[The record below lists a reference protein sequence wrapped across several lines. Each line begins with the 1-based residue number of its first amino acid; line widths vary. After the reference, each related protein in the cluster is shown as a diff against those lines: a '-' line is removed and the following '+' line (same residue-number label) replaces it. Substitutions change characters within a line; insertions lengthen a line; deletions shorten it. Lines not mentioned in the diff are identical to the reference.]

1 MELGFLMY
9 VFDLPGGLGNQIF
22 AYFAANYASKM
33 TNARVRLQFST
44 ISKSHVGAE
53 FDLRSFKLEIKPIHL
68 NLYPTVL
75 SPLYFPEKNGI
86 TRRLKKMIPF
96 NPVINFVPGQDKK
109 SQLDKFLS
117 HATNSFFPKRISGYF
132 GDFSFYDSLPCDS
145 KKLSLGQPSNQYFQI
160 LNRLRGRS
168 VVGIHI
174 RAGDYLEMPNSVG
187 ILGDQ
192 YYLDALAQVFKI
204 QPNVFPIIFT
214 NDYEYA
220 QKRII
225 KWNISN
231 GFIISPELL
240 ADPAESL
247 DIYSRSQYII
257 TSNSTF
263 SLWAAKLASNTAQI
277 WTPKYWRKDN
287 QGEIASLPTNWNRI
301 DNFWLK

>member
-1 MELGFLMY
+1 MY
-9 VFDLPGGLGNQIF
+9 IFDLPGGLGNQIF
-22 AYFAANYASKM
+22 AYFAAIYTTKM

-68 NLYPTVL
+68 DLYSTVL
-75 SPLYFPEKNGI
+75 SPLYFPEKNGV
-86 TRRLKKMIPF
+86 TRRLKKLIPL
-96 NPVINFVPGQDKK
+96 NTVIHFIPGQDNK
-109 SQLDKFLS
+109 SQFDQFLS

-132 GDFSFYDSLPCDS
+132 GDFSFYDSLPYKS
-145 KKLSLGQPSNQYFQI
+145 KKLSLDKPSYQHFQI
-160 LNRLRGRS
+160 LNRLKGHS

-220 QKRII
+220 QKRIS

-231 GFIISPELL
+231 SFIISPELL

-247 DIYSRSQYII
+247 DIYSHCNYII

-263 SLWAAKLASNTAQI
+263 SLWAAKLASEVTQI
-277 WTPKYWRKDN
+277 WTPKLWRRDN
-287 QGEIASLPTNWNRI
+287 QGEIASLPANWRRI
-301 DNFWLK
+301 DNSWLK